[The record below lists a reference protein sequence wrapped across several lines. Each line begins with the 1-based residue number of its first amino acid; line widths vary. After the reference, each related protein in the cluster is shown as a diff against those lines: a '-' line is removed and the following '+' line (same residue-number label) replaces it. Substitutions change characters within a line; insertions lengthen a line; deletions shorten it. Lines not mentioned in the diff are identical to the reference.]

1 VNGETPQEDV
11 TDIIEPENRLA
22 DFAFDHL
29 PEPLRSTVARSGWT
43 KPMLVQAKAIPY
55 LLAGRD
61 LIVQSRTGS
70 GKTGAFMLPALMQLD
85 PRGPCCQMLVLAP
98 TRELAHQVRGEA
110 VRLAE
115 GTGISSVPVY
125 GGVGYGPQI
134 EAFEKGTQIVIGT
147 PGRILDHLTRRKLS
161 LDRLR
166 LLVLDEADEML
177 SMGFYPD
184 MLRILRFLPKRR
196 QSSMFSATIPPKVR
210 SLAKEFLREP
220 DFLSLSHGR
229 VHVEETDHIYYPVP
243 SMAKERALVRILEAE
258 NPDSAII
265 FCNTKDKVR
274 FLSEVLGRFGFDT
287 DQITADLTQV
297 QREQVMNR
305 VRQKKLRFLVATDVA
320 ARGIDITHLSHVIL
334 YDLPQDLESY
344 IHRSGRTGRAGA
356 GGIAITLVT
365 ISQEGELKRL
375 AKHYSISMEGRQVPD
390 DEAVRQLV
398 AERLTVLLE
407 DKRRDLGGVE
417 LERIQRFM
425 PLAKS
430 LAESEDELDLIAMLL
445 EETYRASMHAPPEQ
459 PEEKPPSEEPKGE
472 KKRRPRRDDRRGRRP
487 GSGRKQR

>member
-1 VNGETPQEDV
+1 VNGETPQENV
-11 TDIIEPENRLA
+11 TDIIEPENKLP
-22 DFAFDHL
+22 DFAFDDL
-29 PEPLRSTVARSGWT
+29 PEPLRGTVARSGWS

-85 PRGPCCQMLVLAP
+85 PAAAYCQMLVLAP
-98 TRELAHQVRGEA
+98 TRELAVQVRGEA
-110 VRLAE
+110 ERLAE
-115 GTGISSVPVY
+115 GTGLSSVAVY

-134 EAFEKGTQIVIGT
+134 EAFEKGVPIVVGT
-147 PGRILDHLTRRKLS
+147 PGRILDHLTRRKLV

-166 LLVLDEADEML
+166 ILVLDEADEML

-184 MLRILRFLPKRR
+184 MLRIRRFLPERR
-196 QSSMFSATIPPKVR
+196 QSSMYSATILPKVR
-210 SLAKEFLREP
+210 TLAKEFLHEP
-220 DFLSLSHGR
+220 DFLSLSHGH

-243 SMAKERALVRILEAE
+243 SMGKERALVRILETE

-274 FLSEVLGRFGFDT
+274 FLAEVLARFGLDT

-297 QREQVMNR
+297 QREQVMKR
-305 VRQKKLRFLVATDVA
+305 VRQQRLRFLIATDVA

-334 YDLPQDLESY
+334 YDLPQDFESY

-356 GGIAITLVT
+356 GGIAISLVT
-365 ISQEGELKRL
+365 VSQEEELKRL
-375 AKHYSISMEGRQVPD
+375 ARHYSIAMEARQVPD
-390 DEAVRQLV
+390 DEAVSRLV
-398 AERLTVLLE
+398 AERLTALLE

-417 LERIQRFM
+417 RERIERFM

-430 LAESEDELDLIAMLL
+430 LAENEDELDLIAMLL
-445 EETYRASMHAPPEQ
+445 EESYRASIHAPAEPPE
-459 PEEKPPSEEPKGE
+459 PAEAEAPREKPATGAR
-472 KKRRPRRDDRRGRRP
+472 KRRPRGGQGRSRR
-487 GSGRKQR
+487 K